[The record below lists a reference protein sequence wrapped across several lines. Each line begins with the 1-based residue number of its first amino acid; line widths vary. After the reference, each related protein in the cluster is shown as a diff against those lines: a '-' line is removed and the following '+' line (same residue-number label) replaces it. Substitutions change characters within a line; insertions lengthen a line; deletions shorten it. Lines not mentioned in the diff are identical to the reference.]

1 MKIDFRV
8 VKIDFSCYLRIKY
21 TTATFLAA
29 LMWRRHL
36 NSFSTTTAYRKPE
49 KLLKYDRDS
58 SIGLDG
64 KQVDDG
70 KWIGR
75 DYIIGET
82 PHK

>member
-1 MKIDFRV
+1 MLFR
-8 VKIDFSCYLRIKY
+8 S
-21 TTATFLAA
+21 
-29 LMWRRHL
+29 
-36 NSFSTTTAYRKPE
+36 E

-75 DYIIGET
+75 NYIIGEDRKSVVEGKT
-82 PHK
+82 HNQGSNICPKSKFLDELAIPES